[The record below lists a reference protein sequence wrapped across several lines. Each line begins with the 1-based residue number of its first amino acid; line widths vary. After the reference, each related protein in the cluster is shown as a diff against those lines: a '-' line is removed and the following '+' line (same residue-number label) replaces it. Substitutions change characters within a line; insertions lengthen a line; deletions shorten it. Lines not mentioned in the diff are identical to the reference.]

1 MFSFSKRAIGNIIVL
16 ILALTMVACG
26 KDPDFMPRDAPVQR
40 AQPTNLDRFEYVA
53 MPQSL
58 SLGNVTFQALTTNNG
73 EIYGATYAQ
82 NAESEDL
89 TLRNLVKIDGDANV
103 VQLSPYKLP
112 SVNNDD
118 GEEQILKTK
127 LIGMAVLDN
136 EKLALLSLVRQDEND
151 SSISLYCTQLL
162 DIDGYV
168 LDTVIFSKD
177 EIDDVLVDV
186 APYGNGVALLGE
198 TTVYT
203 LNDEAKLTNS
213 YPLPA
218 TEELGEPV
226 AGKQFIRTTGPNLL
240 VLMQDG
246 SVQKMADSGAFS
258 QENIIIPFDAKL
270 IINQSTDKIHYV
282 DGIDIV
288 GKTGAGTSTL
298 LVLPN
303 VGINPLNIAII
314 GETPDTQESSAYYGV
329 QVVNG
334 QYEMFIVRMAKIPWQ
349 DRTIEVNIGTL
360 DATPDLVE
368 ILIEK
373 NIPLSGLH
381 YNIIEYD
388 NLDGLAEAAK
398 SGKVDVVIMQNL
410 PFKKLA
416 TDGALRDLSD
426 MMSGDADFSENK
438 YSDSL
443 LGLWKI
449 NGGIREIADGFT
461 IHSLAGLKTRLG
473 EAATWT
479 LADVEN
485 VATKLSSKVYF
496 SDDYVTPEQAWDALV
511 TIYGNLMTQEQEPDV
526 PTWSERVEAVA
537 KLFDNSDKQSKL
549 DTSSLAG
556 VVANM
561 RDNKQMLCTVN
572 IDSVEA
578 YNVYSSYF
586 TDLFNIIGY
595 PNEDGNTGHLV
606 TFLHPIAIANG
617 SEHVDEA
624 WDFVKDWL
632 NFYSNEGLP
641 TRTWQLNEYATAAP
655 DTPQETPVDDADT
668 DSTETDEE
676 AAEPQ
681 PIDEEYT
688 ARLAAM
694 GANVEDVTPL
704 TQEKVNELRR
714 IINSCM
720 YVYDTSNELYGL
732 YGQDADA
739 GEQ

>member
-1 MFSFSKRAIGNIIVL
+1 MFSFSKRAIGNIVVF

-26 KDPDFMPRDAPVQR
+26 KAPDFMPRDAPVQR

-58 SLGNVTFQALTTNNG
+58 SLGNVSFQALTTNDG

-103 VQLSPYKLP
+103 IQLSPYKLP

-151 SSISLYCTQLL
+151 SSISLYCVQLL

-168 LDTVIFSKD
+168 IDTVIFSKD
-177 EIDDVLVDV
+177 EIDDILVDV
-186 APYGNGVALLGE
+186 ASYGNGVALLGE
-198 TTVYT
+198 TAVYT

-226 AGKQFIRTTGPNLL
+226 AGKQFIRTAGPNLL

-258 QENIIIPFDAKL
+258 QENITIPFDAKL

-388 NLDGLAEAAK
+388 NLDSLAEAAK
-398 SGKVDVVIMQNL
+398 SGKVDVVIMQDL

-537 KLFDNSDKQSKL
+537 KLPVPQEAVPLQDAYHRRQGIEMRTGL
-549 DTSSLAG
+549 
-556 VVANM
+556 VV
-561 RDNKQMLCTVN
+561 D
-572 IDSVEA
+572 
-578 YNVYSSYF
+578 
-586 TDLFNIIGY
+586 DLFNIIGY

-606 TFLHPIAIANG
+606 TFLHPIAIASG

-655 DTPQETPVDDADT
+655 DTPQEAPVDDADT
-668 DSTETDEE
+668 GSTETDEE